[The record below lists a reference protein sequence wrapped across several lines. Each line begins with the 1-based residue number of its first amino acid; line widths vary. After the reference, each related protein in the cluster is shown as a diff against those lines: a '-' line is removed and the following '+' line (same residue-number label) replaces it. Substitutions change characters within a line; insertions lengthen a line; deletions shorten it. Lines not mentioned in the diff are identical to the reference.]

1 MVTTDGL
8 EVLRTQFSL
17 RDIASLIASTAM
29 WVDRDTFHYLP
40 VWYPEEGR
48 QELMYK
54 SNWAEPQ
61 YNTSRTT
68 GEKVHKRVGNTKA
81 NLALTAALGHNTKSR
96 PNWTCCHIWG
106 VDDPSFQKPNSIVS
120 DKRFYSCIANT
131 VLLPTPLKA
140 FTDAMPEI
148 KTMLRVAASAY
159 YGWSV
164 EHPDV
169 PGIETERSLCLWDSY
184 PESWPRS
191 ATDETPPGVVSLN
204 KKIKTSA
211 DQRLKRIA
219 TDLESA
225 GDYYPRQ
232 EVIDVIQYWTDAL
245 PTFKKTM
252 TAHRVH
258 T

>member
-1 MVTTDGL
+1 MALIDGL
-8 EVLRTQFSL
+8 DALRKQFSL

-40 VWYPEEGR
+40 VWYPDEGR
-48 QELMYK
+48 RDLMYK
-54 SNWAEPQ
+54 SNWTKPQ
-61 YNTSRTT
+61 YNKNRTT
-68 GEKVHKRVGNTKA
+68 GERVHKRVGNTKA

-106 VDDPSFQKPNSIVS
+106 VDDPGFQKPNSIVS
-120 DKRFYSCIANT
+120 DKRFYSCVANI

-164 EHPDV
+164 EHPDI
-169 PGIETERSLCLWDSY
+169 PAIEEERSICPWDSY
-184 PESWPRS
+184 PESWPMS
-191 ATDETPPGVVSLN
+191 PTDESPPGVVALN
-204 KKIKTSA
+204 IAIKTSA
-211 DQRLKRIA
+211 GRRMKRIA

-225 GDYYPRQ
+225 GAYYPRQ
-232 EVIDVIQYWTDAL
+232 EVINVIQYWIEVL
-245 PTFKKTM
+245 PAFKKT
-252 TAHRVH
+252 ASECGIH